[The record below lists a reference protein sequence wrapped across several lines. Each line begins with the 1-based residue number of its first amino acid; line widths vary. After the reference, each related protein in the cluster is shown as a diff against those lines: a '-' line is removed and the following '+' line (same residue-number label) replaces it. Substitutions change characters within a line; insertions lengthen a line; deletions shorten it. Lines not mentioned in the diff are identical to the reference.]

1 MTKATLGKLVK
12 LALVVGLMLYVFRRV
27 QWEDHL
33 VRRASGVETT
43 EVVRIEGQWTGE
55 TVVIVRAEEQ
65 REQFLA
71 GRQADGSE
79 VDLAPGFWTYC
90 RNIDVFLFAIG
101 ALCYFATVMLAGARW
116 WWLLRVNGLAVSLAE
131 ALRFTWIG
139 VFFNNIFLGS
149 TGGDVIKALYI
160 MKRCPGQ
167 RVPALVSVI
176 VDRVLGLASLAI
188 LGALVVLF
196 AIERFADIAIAIW
209 SVIGALSLLAAVAF
223 SRRLRGLVRLKWMLD
238 RLPAKVGN
246 LLKMFDQAVYF
257 YRGHKRVI
265 LMSLLAGVGNHVIS
279 VMSVVLVG
287 DALGIGMPWTEYFV
301 LIPVI
306 NIVSAVPLM
315 PNGWGV
321 GEWLYQKL
329 FATYGAVYVTGI
341 ESADNAARIMGTR
354 AFALSVL
361 YRLHT
366 TIWSLLG
373 GVLVLLERTRI
384 TKADIDE
391 EAAIEASESGR
402 PGP

>member
-1 MTKATLGKLVK
+1 MTKAMLIKLLK
-12 LALVVGLMLYVFRRV
+12 LALVVGLMVVVVSRV
-27 QWEDHL
+27 QWDDHL
-33 VRRASGVETT
+33 VRRVAGVEST
-43 EVVRIEGQWTGE
+43 EVVRIEGQWTDE
-55 TVVIVRAEEQ
+55 TVVVVRADGTEQ
-65 REQFLA
+65 KFLA
-71 GRQADGSE
+71 GRQPDGSE

-90 RNIDVFLFAIG
+90 RNINVLLFAIA

-116 WWLLRVNGLAVSLAE
+116 WWLLRVNGLEVSLGQ

-176 VDRVLGLASLAI
+176 VDRVLGLTSLAI

-209 SVIGALSLLAAVAF
+209 SVIGGLSVLAAIAF
-223 SRRLRGLVRLKWMLD
+223 SRRLRGLVRLKWLLD
-238 RLPAKVGN
+238 RLPARVGN
-246 LLKMFDQAVYF
+246 LLKMFDQAVFF

-265 LMSLLAGVGNHVIS
+265 FFSILAGVGNHVVS

-306 NIVSAVPLM
+306 NIVSVVPLM
-315 PNGWGV
+315 PNGWGL

-329 FATYGAVYVTGI
+329 FATYGAGYVTGI
-341 ESADNAARIMGTR
+341 ASAADAARIMGTR

-373 GVLVLLERTRI
+373 GVLVLFERNRI
-384 TKADIDE
+384 TKEDIAE
-391 EAAIEASESGR
+391 EAALNAADSG
-402 PGP
+402 PPQS